1 MSYDQQLAD
10 AERDLA
16 DARKAWREKAT
27 AESQLARLRGYRG
40 RPTPGMKDDMNRW
53 SRLLSE
59 ADATLR
65 RVLGGA
71 R

>member
-16 DARKAWREKAT
+16 DARKAWRNKAT
-27 AESQLARLRGYRG
+27 AESQLARLRAYRG

-53 SRLLSE
+53 SRLLTES
-59 ADATLR
+59 DDTLR